1 MSVPLK
7 ITDHWLE
14 TVSDYILEQFRGA
27 ENWKAILKSIV
38 DEYSC
43 LEEEIWKLASVLD
56 FKCRTKQERPSGK
69 LLDFV
74 AGLVNVTR
82 MAGESDSSFY
92 QRFILEIGRNNA
104 GTPDGVI
111 YPVALLSG
119 DSEPKYMDEA
129 PATFLVYDGP
139 AYRTVNGVKQWTQGG
154 HQLTRMQVRKTA
166 PAGVLGLPCCAI
178 GLDDGT
184 VLGTYEENEEDRQIF
199 LVAADDSTVE
209 REVLLADNLG
219 NIVVTS
225 QSVPVRV
232 KLQGS
237 EVPNIPTIE
246 TEWNGVPVDAVRI
259 KDLPDA
265 ELDSAYMV
273 RDSDAGGTTKID
285 EDEVGIQM
293 RPSGTNTLKFYRRGD
308 TTP

>member
-1 MSVPLK
+1 MSTELQHVES
-7 ITDHWLE
+7 HWNS
-14 TVSDYILEQFRGA
+14 TVIPSILEQYKDSEKWQSFL
-27 ENWKAILKSIV
+27 KAVI
-38 DEYSC
+38 DELQICEDAANELSTM
-43 LEEEIWKLASVLD
+43 LD
-56 FKCRTKQERPSGK
+56 FMSETPTGYK
-69 LLDFV
+69 LDWM

-82 MAGESDSSFY
+82 MSGESDTSLFT
-92 QRFILEIGRNNA
+92 RFVLSLGNRNS
-104 GTPDGVI
+104 GTPDFVI
-111 YPVALLSG
+111 MSAAILSG

-273 RDSDAGGTTKID
+273 RDSDVGGTTKID

>member
-1 MSVPLK
+1 MAD
-7 ITDHWLE
+7 IAHIGDQFGT
-14 TVSDYILEQFRGA
+14 TVEPRILEQYKDSER
-27 ENWKAILKSIV
+27 WK
-38 DEYSC
+38 SC
-43 LEEEIWKLASVLD
+43 LKAVVDQLQLAEDATFELAHVLD
-56 FKCRTKQERPSGK
+56 FESETPTGER
-69 LLDFV
+69 LDWL
-74 AGLVNVTR
+74 AGLVNLKR
-82 MAGESDSSFY
+82 SEGESDTSFFA
-92 QRFILEIGRNNA
+92 RFLNAINSRNA
-104 GTPDGVI
+104 GTPDAVI
-111 YPVALLSG
+111 YGASVLSG

-154 HQLTRMQVRKTA
+154 HQLTSMQVRKTA

-184 VLGTYEENEEDRQIF
+184 VLGTYEENEEDRQII

-209 REVLLADNLG
+209 REVLLADNFG

-273 RDSDAGGTTKID
+273 RDSDVGGTTRID
-285 EDEVGIQM
+285 EDEVGLQM
-293 RPSGTNTLKFYRRGD
+293 QPSGTNTIRFFKR
-308 TTP
+308 

>member
-1 MSVPLK
+1 MSTELQHVES
-7 ITDHWLE
+7 HWNS
-14 TVSDYILEQFRGA
+14 TVIPSILEQYKDSEKWQSFL
-27 ENWKAILKSIV
+27 KAVI
-38 DEYSC
+38 DELQIGEDAANELSTM
-43 LEEEIWKLASVLD
+43 LD
-56 FKCRTKQERPSGK
+56 FRSETPTGYK
-69 LLDFV
+69 LDWM

-82 MAGESDSSFY
+82 MSGESDTSLFT
-92 QRFILEIGRNNA
+92 RFVLSLGNRNS
-104 GTPDGVI
+104 GTPDFAI
-111 YPVALLSG
+111 MSAAILSG

-166 PAGVLGLPCCAI
+166 PAGALGLPCAAI
-178 GLDDGT
+178 QLADGT
-184 VLGTYEENEEDRQIF
+184 LLGTYAENEEDRQIF

-237 EVPNIPTIE
+237 EVPNIPVIE
-246 TEWNGVPVDAVRI
+246 TSWNGVPVDAVRI

-265 ELDSAYMV
+265 GYDNAFMV
-273 RDSDAGGTTKID
+273 RDSDAGGTTRID
-285 EDEVGIQM
+285 EDEVGLQIQ
-293 RPSGTNTLKFYRRGD
+293 PSGTNSITFFKRN
-308 TTP
+308 

>member
-1 MSVPLK
+1 MAD
-7 ITDHWLE
+7 IAHIGDQFGT
-14 TVSDYILEQFRGA
+14 TVEPRILEQYKDSER
-27 ENWKAILKSIV
+27 WK
-38 DEYSC
+38 SC
-43 LEEEIWKLASVLD
+43 LKAVVDQLQLAEDATFELAHVLD
-56 FKCRTKQERPSGK
+56 FESETPTGER
-69 LLDFV
+69 LDWL
-74 AGLVNVTR
+74 AGLVNLKR
-82 MAGESDSSFY
+82 SEGESDTSFFA
-92 QRFILEIGRNNA
+92 RFLNAINSRNA
-104 GTPDGVI
+104 GTPDAVI
-111 YPVALLSG
+111 YGASVLSG

-184 VLGTYEENEEDRQIF
+184 VLGTYEENEEDRQII

-237 EVPNIPTIE
+237 DVPNIPTIE

-285 EDEVGIQM
+285 EDEVGLQIQ
-293 RPSGTNTLKFYRRGD
+293 PSGTNTITFFKRN
-308 TTP
+308 

>member
-1 MSVPLK
+1 MSTELQHVES
-7 ITDHWLE
+7 HWNS
-14 TVSDYILEQFRGA
+14 TVIPSILEQYKDSEKWQSFL
-27 ENWKAILKSIV
+27 KAVI
-38 DEYSC
+38 DELQIGEDAANELSTM
-43 LEEEIWKLASVLD
+43 LD
-56 FKCRTKQERPSGK
+56 FRSETPTGYK
-69 LLDFV
+69 LDWM

-82 MAGESDSSFY
+82 MSGESDTSLFT
-92 QRFILEIGRNNA
+92 RFVLSLGNRNS
-104 GTPDGVI
+104 GTPDFVI
-111 YPVALLSG
+111 MSAAILSG

>member
-1 MSVPLK
+1 MSTELQHVES
-7 ITDHWLE
+7 HWNS
-14 TVSDYILEQFRGA
+14 TVIPSILEQYKDSEKWQSFL
-27 ENWKAILKSIV
+27 KAVI
-38 DEYSC
+38 DELQIGEDAANELSTM
-43 LEEEIWKLASVLD
+43 LD
-56 FKCRTKQERPSGK
+56 FRSETPTGYK
-69 LLDFV
+69 LDWM

-82 MAGESDSSFY
+82 MSGESDTSLFT
-92 QRFILEIGRNNA
+92 RFVLSLGNRNS
-104 GTPDGVI
+104 GTPDFVI
-111 YPVALLSG
+111 MSAAILSG

-166 PAGVLGLPCCAI
+166 PAGVLGLPCAAI
-178 GLDDGT
+178 QLADGT
-184 VLGTYEENEEDRQIF
+184 LLGTYAENEEDRQIF

-265 ELDSAYMV
+265 EIDSAYMV
-273 RDSDAGGTTKID
+273 RDSDVGGTTKID
-285 EDEVGIQM
+285 EDEVGLQM

>member
-1 MSVPLK
+1 MSTELQHVES
-7 ITDHWLE
+7 HWNS
-14 TVSDYILEQFRGA
+14 TVIPSILEQYKDSEKWQSFL
-27 ENWKAILKSIV
+27 KAVI
-38 DEYSC
+38 DELQIGEDAANELSTM
-43 LEEEIWKLASVLD
+43 LD
-56 FKCRTKQERPSGK
+56 FRSETPTGYK
-69 LLDFV
+69 LDWMS
-74 AGLVNVTR
+74 GLVNVTR
-82 MAGESDSSFY
+82 MSGESDTSLFT
-92 QRFILEIGRNNA
+92 RFVLSLGNRNS
-104 GTPDGVI
+104 GTPDFVI
-111 YPVALLSG
+111 MSAAILSG

-139 AYRTVNGVKQWTQGG
+139 AYRTVNGVKTWTQGG

-184 VLGTYEENEEDRQIF
+184 VLGTYEENEEDRQII

-209 REVLLADNLG
+209 REVLLADNFG

-273 RDSDAGGTTKID
+273 RDSDVGGTTKID
-285 EDEVGIQM
+285 EDEVGLQM
-293 RPSGTNTLKFYRRGD
+293 QPSGTNTLRFFKR
-308 TTP
+308 

>member
-1 MSVPLK
+1 MSTELQHVES
-7 ITDHWLE
+7 HWNS
-14 TVSDYILEQFRGA
+14 TVIPSILEQYKDSEKWQSFL
-27 ENWKAILKSIV
+27 KAVI
-38 DEYSC
+38 DELQIGEDAANELSTM
-43 LEEEIWKLASVLD
+43 LD
-56 FKCRTKQERPSGK
+56 FRSETPTGYK
-69 LLDFV
+69 LDWM

-82 MAGESDSSFY
+82 MSGESDTSLFT
-92 QRFILEIGRNNA
+92 RFVLSLGNRNS
-104 GTPDGVI
+104 GTPDFVI
-111 YPVALLSG
+111 MSAAILSG

-166 PAGVLGLPCCAI
+166 PAGVLGLPCAAI
-178 GLDDGT
+178 QLADGT
-184 VLGTYEENEEDRQIF
+184 LLGTYAENEEDRKIF
-199 LVAADDSTVE
+199 LVAADDSNVE

-237 EVPNIPTIE
+237 EVPNIPVIE
-246 TEWNGVPVDAVRI
+246 TEWQGVPVDAVRI

-265 ELDSAYMV
+265 EYDSAYMV
-273 RDSDAGGTTKID
+273 RDSDVGGTTKID
-285 EDEVGIQM
+285 EDEVGLQM

>member
-1 MSVPLK
+1 MSTELQHVES
-7 ITDHWLE
+7 HWNS
-14 TVSDYILEQFRGA
+14 TVIPSILEQYKDSEKWQSFL
-27 ENWKAILKSIV
+27 KAVI
-38 DEYSC
+38 DELQIGEDAANELSTM
-43 LEEEIWKLASVLD
+43 LD
-56 FKCRTKQERPSGK
+56 FRSETPTGYK
-69 LLDFV
+69 LDWM

-82 MAGESDSSFY
+82 MSGESDTSLFT
-92 QRFILEIGRNNA
+92 RFVLSLGNRNS
-104 GTPDGVI
+104 GTPDYVI
-111 YPVALLSG
+111 MSAAILSG

-139 AYRTVNGVKQWTQGG
+139 AYRTVNGVKTWTQGG

-184 VLGTYEENEEDRQIF
+184 VLGTYAENDEDRQII

>member
-1 MSVPLK
+1 MAD
-7 ITDHWLE
+7 IAHIGDQFGT
-14 TVSDYILEQFRGA
+14 TVEPRILEQYKDSER
-27 ENWKAILKSIV
+27 WK
-38 DEYSC
+38 SC
-43 LEEEIWKLASVLD
+43 LKAVVDQLQLAEDATFELAHVLD
-56 FKCRTKQERPSGK
+56 FESETPTGER
-69 LLDFV
+69 LDWL
-74 AGLVNVTR
+74 AGLVNLKR
-82 MAGESDSSFY
+82 SEGESDTSFFA
-92 QRFILEIGRNNA
+92 RFLNAINSRNA
-104 GTPDGVI
+104 GTPDAVI
-111 YPVALLSG
+111 YGASVLSG

-184 VLGTYEENEEDRQIF
+184 VLGTYEENEEDRQII

-237 EVPNIPTIE
+237 EVPNIPVIE

-285 EDEVGIQM
+285 EDEVGLQM
-293 RPSGTNTLKFYRRGD
+293 QPSGTNTLRFFKRN
-308 TTP
+308 

>member
-1 MSVPLK
+1 MSTELQHVES
-7 ITDHWLE
+7 HWNS
-14 TVSDYILEQFRGA
+14 TVIPSILEQYKDSEKWQSFL
-27 ENWKAILKSIV
+27 KAVI
-38 DEYSC
+38 DELQICEDAANELSTM
-43 LEEEIWKLASVLD
+43 LD
-56 FKCRTKQERPSGK
+56 FMSETPTGYK
-69 LLDFV
+69 LDWM

-82 MAGESDSSFY
+82 MSGESDTSLFT
-92 QRFILEIGRNNA
+92 RFVLSLGNRNS
-104 GTPDGVI
+104 GTPDFVI
-111 YPVALLSG
+111 MSAAILSG
-119 DSEPKYMDEA
+119 DSEPQYMDEA

-237 EVPNIPTIE
+237 EVPNIPVIE

-273 RDSDAGGTTKID
+273 RDSDVGGTTKID

>member
-1 MSVPLK
+1 MSTELQHVES
-7 ITDHWLE
+7 HWNS
-14 TVSDYILEQFRGA
+14 TVIPSILEQYKDSEKWQSFLKAVIDELQIGEDAANELSTMIDFRSETPTG
-27 ENWKAILKSIV
+27 
-38 DEYSC
+38 Y
-43 LEEEIWKLASVLD
+43 KLD
-56 FKCRTKQERPSGK
+56 WM
-69 LLDFV
+69 

-82 MAGESDSSFY
+82 MSGESDTSLFT
-92 QRFILEIGRNNA
+92 RFVLSLGNRNS
-104 GTPDGVI
+104 GTPDFVI
-111 YPVALLSG
+111 MSAAILSG

-184 VLGTYEENEEDRQIF
+184 VLGTYDENEEDRQII

-273 RDSDAGGTTKID
+273 RDSDVGGTTKID